1 MKKPTLLDTKNG
13 IGSMVIQL
21 AAHKVP
27 LFVEGR
33 NGYQGGVGRDG
44 DFIIYGWE
52 QDDTYW
58 NNRYCDY
65 LLQLFNRSSK
75 NGAIISGK
83 AKYIYGNGF
92 DKELKGVDEFVKA
105 NVLNWLKTINP
116 KYDADELAKR
126 IELDFEIF
134 GGFYLLIVPNKKKTG
149 IAAIYHK
156 DWSDYRIKNKEMD
169 SFVYCDSWDPN
180 IIANPKLHESWKEY
194 PAFEEGKYN
203 EPSIFCYRQY
213 RPGLK
218 TYPLPEYVSGCA
230 DIETSVE
237 ISNYDLNNVKNGFW
251 GGKHISY
258 NNGVPEEG
266 TQAEIERKLK
276 KKFTGTDNANRMVVS
291 FSNGKDNAPTFDDIT
306 QTNSD
311 KIFETTDPRVSEGIF
326 VAHKVINPMLFGIKT
341 EGQLGGSQELLQS
354 WAIFQANYIEPRQI
368 EIEKVFNYFASIA
381 GLPEVIKINPLKF
394 PIVWSENVLSEN
406 LTKDEIRAA
415 AGYDS
420 LTVESAIV
428 TPQLDEQG
436 NPITPA
442 APVPLEAVNDNLKNL
457 TAKQHQ
463 QINRIVR
470 QFTKQVITEP
480 MAKAMLKSG
489 FGLSDSDINAFLGL
503 EANDEV
509 EMMKFYQVQ
518 NEKLLK
524 LFSEFGTPR
533 SKVSLIMRRFKFS
546 EEEQYD
552 FYGADVLSKLE
563 AKVLSILAND
573 KLADVDGIAQT
584 LKISAGDTLD
594 IIEGLKATGLVKEKE
609 LKSKIGTPTQWT
621 ITNKGSDI
629 IANAPKSVSIK
640 TVYSYQLRPG
650 LPELETHSREFCQ
663 KMMELDRV
671 YSRADIQTI
680 SEREGYDVFQ
690 FTGGWYHNPK
700 DNVTTPYCR
709 HKWAKELVY
718 INND

>member
-1 MKKPTLLDTKNG
+1 MKKPTPLDTKNG

-33 NGYQGGVGRDG
+33 NGYQGGIGRDG

-92 DKELKGVDEFVKA
+92 DEELKGVDDIVKLK
-105 NVLNWLKTINP
+105 VINWLKTINP

-156 DWSDYRIKNKEMD
+156 DWSDYRIKNKDMD
-169 SFVYCDSWDPN
+169 AFIYCDSWDPN

-251 GGKHISY
+251 GGKIISY
-258 NNGVPEEG
+258 NNGVPEES
-266 TQAEIERKLK
+266 TQADVERKLK
-276 KKFTGTDNANRMVVS
+276 RKFSGTDNANKFLVN
-291 FSNGKDNAPTFDDIT
+291 FSNGKDNAVTVEDIS
-306 QTNSD
+306 QTNAD

-326 VAHKVINPMLFGIKT
+326 VAHKVTSPMLFGIKT

-354 WAIFQANYIEPRQI
+354 WAIFQANYIAPRQA

-381 GLPEVIKINPLKF
+381 GLPEVIKIQPLKF
-394 PIVWSENVLSEN
+394 PIVWSENVLSAN
-406 LTKDEIRAA
+406 LTKDEIRVE
-415 AGYDS
+415 AGYDP
-420 LTVESAIV
+420 LVVEAAPA
-428 TPQLDEQG
+428 PQLDEQG
-436 NPITPA
+436 NPIALPQ
-442 APVPLEAVNDNLKNL
+442 PLEAVNDNLKNL

-503 EANDEV
+503 EANDDV

-524 LFSEFGTPR
+524 LFSEFGMPR
-533 SKVSLIMRRFKFS
+533 SKVSLIARRFNFA
-546 EEEQYD
+546 EDEQYN
-552 FYGADVLSKLE
+552 FYGADVLSKKE
-563 AKVLSILAND
+563 VQVLAALADD
-573 KLADVDGIAQT
+573 KLVDLIAIAAA
-584 LKISAGDTLD
+584 LNISVKILND
-594 IIEGLKATGLVKEKE
+594 IIAGLKDSGYVET
-609 LKSKIGTPTQWT
+609 SKGKTKTIYT
-621 ITNKGSDI
+621 ITSKGSDI
-629 IANAPKSVSIK
+629 IAAAPKSVSIK
-640 TVYSYQLRPG
+640 TVYSYQVRPNMG
-650 LPELETHSREFCQ
+650 ETLIEGSRDFCR
-663 KMMELDRV
+663 KMISLDRV
-671 YSRADIQTI
+671 YSKADIQTI

-690 FTGGWYHNPK
+690 FTGGWYTKKGGVQGP
-700 DNVTTPYCR
+700 DTTPYCR

-718 INND
+718 VNND

>member
-1 MKKPTLLDTKNG
+1 MKKPTSLDTKNG

-33 NGYQGGVGRDG
+33 NGYQGGIGRDG

-92 DKELKGVDEFVKA
+92 DEELKGVDDIVKLK
-105 NVLNWLKTINP
+105 VINWLKTINP

-156 DWSDYRIKNKEMD
+156 DWSDYRIKNKDMNA
-169 SFVYCDSWDPN
+169 FIYCDSWDPN

-251 GGKHISY
+251 GGKIISY
-258 NNGVPEEG
+258 NNGVPEES
-266 TQAEIERKLK
+266 TQADVERKLK
-276 KKFTGTDNANRMVVS
+276 RKFSGTDNANKFLVN
-291 FSNGKDNAPTFDDIT
+291 FSNGKDNAVTVEDIS
-306 QTNSD
+306 QTNAD

-326 VAHKVINPMLFGIKT
+326 VAHKVTSPMLFGIKT
-341 EGQLGGSQELLQS
+341 EGQLGGTNELLQS
-354 WAIFQANYIEPRQI
+354 WSIFQANYIAPRQA
-368 EIEKVFNYFASIA
+368 EVEKVFNYFASIA
-381 GLPEVIKINPLKF
+381 GLPEVIKIKPLKF
-394 PIVWSENVLSEN
+394 PIVWSENVLSAN
-406 LTKDEIRAA
+406 LTKDEIRVE
-415 AGYDS
+415 AGYD
-420 LTVESAIV
+420 AISV
-428 TPQLDEQG
+428 AEVVPPAVDGSGNAIALPQ
-436 NPITPA
+436 
-442 APVPLEAVNDNLKNL
+442 PLEAVNENLKNL

-489 FGLSDSDINAFLGL
+489 FGLSDSDISAFLGL
-503 EANDEV
+503 EANDDV

-524 LFSEFGTPR
+524 LFSEFGMPR
-533 SKVSLIMRRFKFS
+533 SKVSLIARRFKFN

-552 FYGADVLSKLE
+552 FYGADVLSKIE

-573 KLADVDGIAQT
+573 KQMDIDNTASLLKIKPADVV
-584 LKISAGDTLD
+584 D
-594 IIEGLKATGLVKEKE
+594 IIAGLKDSGYVETEKG
-609 LKSKIGTPTQWT
+609 KTKTIYT
-621 ITNKGSDI
+621 ITSKGSDI
-629 IANAPKSVSIK
+629 IAAAPKSVSIK
-640 TVYSYQLRPG
+640 TVYSYQVRPDMG
-650 LPELETHSREFCQ
+650 KPLIEGSRDFCRKMVSLE
-663 KMMELDRV
+663 RV

-690 FTGGWYHNPK
+690 FTGGWYTKKGGIQGP
-700 DNVTTPYCR
+700 DTTPYCR

-718 INND
+718 VNND